1 MIGRPYDHDVKLAT
15 SGEIRRI
22 DISPL
27 LDLLP
32 PLREEWATLEFDS
45 SGYVV
50 NPLTRE
56 PIDQF
61 TLVAGRHL
69 QARAVY
75 RARLRVPRLEV
86 PEHRAAELDDEL
98 CQLVDRKASRV
109 EMREHARRRREASSV
124 IGVDEVVA
132 TVVLLDDDA
141 GRLACKITQE
151 HDRWSVDVAIDEARL
166 PRIELSGRIDLTA
179 ALRAEGLPGFLAGL
193 LGGSGEGQGQV
204 DLSHLEG
211 PSGRLV
217 EASGRANRF
226 TGSGNVDV
234 NALLTS
240 WQVEGTVTLQGH
252 GLGRLAILVG
262 RRAIRKSMA
271 RQLAQLWDSKESW
284 TSDFEQYIEE
294 LKQAVEAA
302 GGAANFVHRS
312 LWDPGFRSGFPSPSS

>member
-1 MIGRPYDHDVKLAT
+1 MKFAT

-32 PLREEWATLEFDS
+32 PLRDQWASLEFDS

-50 NPLTRE
+50 NPLTGQ

-75 RARLRVPRLEV
+75 RVRLRAPRLEV

-98 CQLVDRKASRV
+98 RQLVDRKASRV

-124 IGVDEVVA
+124 IGVDEVVG
-132 TVVLLDDDA
+132 TVVLRDDDA
-141 GRLACKITQE
+141 DRLACTITQE
-151 HDRWSVDVAIDEARL
+151 QDRWSIDVAIDEARL
-166 PRIELSGRIDLTA
+166 PRIEVSGRIDLTA
-179 ALRAEGLPGFLAGL
+179 ALRAEGMPGFLAAL
-193 LGGSGEGQGQV
+193 LGGSGDGQGKV

-217 EASGRANRF
+217 GATGRANRF

-234 NALLTS
+234 NASLTS
-240 WQVEGTVTLQGH
+240 WQVKGSVTLQGH
-252 GLGRLAILVG
+252 GLGRLALLVG
-262 RRAIRKSMA
+262 RRPIRKSVA
-271 RQLAQLWDSKESW
+271 RQLAELWDSKESW
-284 TSDFEQYIEE
+284 IGEVEQNIEE
-294 LKQAVEAA
+294 LKRALEEA
-302 GGAANFVHRS
+302 GGAANFVRRS
-312 LWDPGFRSGFPSPSS
+312 LWEPGFRSGFPSPFT